1 MWAGMSSGPRVGVL
15 VDGQRT
21 RGVQTGQ
28 VSQAIGQAAGP
39 DLTVKGGGDVGEA
52 FATGVE
58 AELVQALAQH
68 RREDTRYCN

>member
-1 MWAGMSSGPRVGVL
+1 MWAGMSSGPRVGVF

-21 RGVQTGQ
+21 RGMQTDQ
-28 VSQAIGQAAGP
+28 VGQARSQPAGP
-39 DLTVKGGGDVGEA
+39 DLPIKGRGDVGEA

-68 RREDTRYCN
+68 RREEARDCN